1 MRSRHP
7 YRPSASDFSYSFG
20 PGPMTPVIKALII
33 ANVAGFVITWIA
45 GETAGVDLMR
55 LLGLQ
60 PSGVLGSFE
69 IWRVATY
76 LFLHYNVFHLL
87 LNMLSLWMFGVELE
101 RRWGSQYF
109 LKYYVVCGVGAA
121 VTVILLSLMPFAV
134 FSDLYDVVTVGASG
148 AIYGVLL
155 AFGLYFPTRP
165 ILMFFIFPVPARYA
179 VMIMGAIALYASVGG
194 GQGGGIAHAAHL
206 GGLVAGYL
214 FLKGGRVHLLA
225 ELNYRWTKFR
235 VNRMKRRFDVYQGGR
250 RADDVDRRVH

>member
-33 ANVAGFVITWIA
+33 ANVAGFVVTWIA

-101 RRWGSQYF
+101 RRWGSRYF
-109 LKYYVVCGVGAA
+109 LKYYAVCGVGAA
-121 VTVILLSLMPFAV
+121 VTVIVLSLMPFAV
-134 FSDLYDVVTVGASG
+134 FSDLYRVVTVGASG

-179 VMIMGAIALYASVGG
+179 VMIMGAIALYASIG

-235 VNRMKRRFDVYQGGR
+235 VNRMKRRFDVYEGGR